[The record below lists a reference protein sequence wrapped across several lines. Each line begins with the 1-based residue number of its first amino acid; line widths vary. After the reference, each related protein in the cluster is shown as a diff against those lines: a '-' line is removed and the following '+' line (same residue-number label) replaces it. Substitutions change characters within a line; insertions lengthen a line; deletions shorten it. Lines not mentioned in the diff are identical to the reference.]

1 MAVAVPELL
10 DVVARE
16 SESTVRHR
24 IAHAV
29 SSLILWHDVTRW
41 IDPLARALR
50 EPDLAV
56 RGRIAWGLTHAG
68 PSAAPL
74 AGDLA
79 DCLLSGDKSLCG
91 HALEALASIG
101 PGAAAALPAVMD
113 LVRSPSVGVR
123 RLAQRMGCAATATG
137 LRASSRCSMC
147 SRRVSCDPTDS
158 VRTEAMWR
166 LAAIAAALGPDRA
179 ERDRAMA
186 LLRAGR
192 SDQASDVRVAA
203 AQALRALEAT
213 RGDPGS
219 GRPPSDHG

>member
-10 DVVARE
+10 DVLARE
-16 SESTVRHR
+16 PESTVRHR

-29 SSLILWHDVTRW
+29 SSLILWQDVTRW
-41 IDPLARALR
+41 IEPLARALR
-50 EPDLAV
+50 DPDLAV

-79 DCLLSGDKSLCG
+79 DCLLSGDESLHR
-91 HALEALASIG
+91 HALEALAGIG

-123 RLAQRMGCAATATG
+123 QLALRMGCASDGDRPPRLVEVLDVLEA
-137 LRASSRCSMC
+137 L
-147 SRRVSCDPTDS
+147 SCDPTDS

-166 LAAIAAALGPDRA
+166 LAAIAAGLGPDRP

-192 SDQASDVRVAA
+192 SDRASDVCVAA
-203 AQALRALEAT
+203 AQALRALEAA
-213 RGDPGS
+213 RGDSGS
-219 GRPPSDHG
+219 GRPSSDHG